1 MWMSL
6 SALAALRLPGWPKTA
21 GGWQKLAREGRW
33 QRAEWKWPANP
44 DGRWRKRRGTG
55 GGIEFHSDVLPERAR
70 KMLKSCIQNT
80 LPPPETA
87 LEGAETTAEA
97 LPDSSA
103 DAAEAL
109 TDAAREAAALRLS
122 ACRAVDRLSSAGATM
137 AEALAIAAAEANTTP
152 ATIRRW
158 RARAEDDGD
167 PLAGLAD
174 RRGRIARAD
183 AVDPAAWAA
192 YLADY
197 LRPAQPGHAAC
208 YRRLARA
215 AQAHGWK
222 IPSAAT
228 LKRKLEREVSAAAIV
243 LARQGERALE
253 RLYPA
258 QQRSRLDLGALEWVN
273 ADGHTFDVFVRFP
286 DGRIGRPCLVAFQDV
301 YSGAFLSWRLAE
313 SEHRDVVRLAFGGL
327 VERYGIPEHLLLDN
341 GRAFASKWLSGGT
354 PTRYRFKVRP
364 EDPIGLFTQVVGEIH
379 WATPFHGQAKPIE
392 RGFRDLCE
400 DIARAPFCAGAYT
413 GNSPAAKPSDYG
425 RRAIPWA
432 DFEAFVDREI
442 VAHNTRPGRRSAVCA
457 GRSLMAAFE
466 ASYSTRPIRKASA
479 AQRRLWLL
487 AAEGVMARADDGA
500 VYIAGNRYWAE
511 WIVKYRGQRL
521 VARLDPAAMH
531 AGIEVEQLD
540 GRYLGFADCV
550 AAVGFADQD
559 AARAHA
565 SARRDYI
572 RAVKAQLKAENKLT
586 AADVAALIP
595 APAAPPPPAAGVVK
609 PLFGGAERARRPAA
623 MSDEEFGLGWTAA
636 IERLKAGTD
645 G

>member
-1 MWMSL
+1 MWISL
-6 SALAALRLPGWPKTA
+6 AALAALALPGWPKSA
-21 GGWQKLAREGRW
+21 RGWQKLARQGRW
-33 QRAEWKWPANP
+33 QRAEWLWPTNP
-44 DGRWRKRRGTG
+44 EGRWRKRRGTG
-55 GGIEFHSDVLPERAR
+55 GGIEFHVDVLPERAR
-70 KMLKSCIQNT
+70 KALLNSAQSA
-80 LPPPETA
+80 PPPQKTA
-87 LEGAETTAEA
+87 DPVAETT
-97 LPDSSA
+97 PDPT
-103 DAAEAL
+103 DAL
-109 TDAAREAAALRLS
+109 TDAAREAAALRLG
-122 ACRAVDRLSSAGATM
+122 AVRRVEALIAAGATM
-137 AEALAIAAAEANTTP
+137 TEALAAAAASANTTVS
-152 ATIRRW
+152 TIRRW
-158 RARAEDDGD
+158 RAKARTDEAQR
-167 PLAGLAD
+167 LAALTD
-174 RRGRIARAD
+174 RRGRKAGDD
-183 AVDPAAWAA
+183 ALDPDAWAF
-192 YLADY
+192 YSADY
-197 LRPAQPGHAAC
+197 LRPARPGHAAC

-215 AQAHGWK
+215 AQAHGWR

-540 GRYLGFADCV
+540 GRYLGFAGCV

-572 RAVKAQLKAENKLT
+572 RAAKAQLKAENKLT
-586 AADVAALIP
+586 AADVATLIP

-636 IERLKAGTD
+636 IARLKAGAD